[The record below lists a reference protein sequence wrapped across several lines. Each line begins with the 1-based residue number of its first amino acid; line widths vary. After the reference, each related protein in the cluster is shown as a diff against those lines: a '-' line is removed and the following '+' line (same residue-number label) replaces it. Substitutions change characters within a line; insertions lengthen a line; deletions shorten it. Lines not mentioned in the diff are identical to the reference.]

1 MGWLSKAWG
10 GVKNAVGK
18 VTHAIGKVAKAA
30 TKAAKYAANPVKGVK
45 DLLNNPLKFIVKATG
60 ADVLF
65 GLDKN
70 IVVNTTQASR
80 QRIDSSEEKD
90 MSAQERARM
99 VSRQGMQGS
108 LPIMLL
114 GQDFSDTRINS
125 DDQELGG
132 ERR

>member
-30 TKAAKYAANPVKGVK
+30 TKAAKYAANPVQGVK
-45 DLLNNPLKFIVKATG
+45 DLLNNPLEFVVKATG

-65 GLDKN
+65 NLDKN
-70 IVVNTTQASR
+70 IVVNTTQAAR

-114 GQDFSDTRINS
+114 GQDFSDTRINN

>member
-1 MGWLSKAWG
+1 MGFLSWAKKAW
-10 GVKNAVGK
+10 KKATHAVGK
-18 VTHAIGKVAKAA
+18 VFKAA
-30 TKAAKYAANPVKGVK
+30 TSATKYVANPVRGVK
-45 DLLNNPLKFIVKATG
+45 DLLNNPLNFIVKATG

-70 IVVNTTQASR
+70 IVVNTTQATQATR

-114 GQDFSDTRINS
+114 GQDFSDTRINN

-132 ERR
+132 DRR

>member
-1 MGWLSKAWG
+1 MGFGSWAKKAW
-10 GVKNAVGK
+10 KKATHAVGK
-18 VTHAIGKVAKAA
+18 VFKAA
-30 TKAAKYAANPVKGVK
+30 TSATKYVANPVKGVK
-45 DLLNNPLKFIVKATG
+45 DLLNNPLEFIVKSTG

-65 GLDKN
+65 NLDKN
-70 IVVNTTQASR
+70 IVVNTTQAAR

-114 GQDFSDTRINS
+114 GQDFSDTRINN

-132 ERR
+132 DRR

>member
-1 MGWLSKAWG
+1 MGFGSWAKKAW
-10 GVKNAVGK
+10 KKATHAVGK
-18 VTHAIGKVAKAA
+18 VVKAA
-30 TKAAKYAANPVKGVK
+30 TSATKYVANPVKGVK
-45 DLLNNPLKFIVKATG
+45 DLLNNPLEFIVKSTG

-70 IVVNTTQASR
+70 IVVNTTQAAR

-114 GQDFSDTRINS
+114 GQDFSDTRINN

>member
-1 MGWLSKAWG
+1 MGLGRSLKKGWKKATH
-10 GVKNAVGK
+10 AVGK
-18 VTHAIGKVAKAA
+18 VFKAA
-30 TKAAKYAANPVKGVK
+30 TSATKYVANPVKGVK
-45 DLLNNPLKFIVKATG
+45 DLLNNPLKFIVKSTG

-65 GLDKN
+65 NLDKN
-70 IVVNTTQASR
+70 IVVNTTQAAR

-114 GQDFSDTRINS
+114 GQDFSDTRINN

>member
-1 MGWLSKAWG
+1 MGFGRWLKKTWEKATH
-10 GVKNAVGK
+10 AVGQ
-18 VTHAIGKVAKAA
+18 VFKAA
-30 TKAAKYAANPVKGVK
+30 TSATKYVANPVRGVK
-45 DLLNNPLKFIVKATG
+45 DLLNNPLNFIVKATG

-90 MSAQERARM
+90 MSAQERSRM

-114 GQDFSDTRINS
+114 GQDFSDTRINN

>member
-1 MGWLSKAWG
+1 MGFGSWAKKAW
-10 GVKNAVGK
+10 KKATHAVGK
-18 VTHAIGKVAKAA
+18 VFKAA
-30 TKAAKYAANPVKGVK
+30 TSATKYVANPVKGVK

-65 GLDKN
+65 NLDKN
-70 IVVNTTQASR
+70 IVINTTQASR

>member
-1 MGWLSKAWG
+1 MGWLKKTFKKATH
-10 GVKNAVGK
+10 AVGK
-18 VTHAIGKVAKAA
+18 VFKAA
-30 TKAAKYAANPVKGVK
+30 KKAVKYAANPVQGVK
-45 DLLNNPLKFIVKATG
+45 DLLNNPLNFIVKATG

-65 GLDKN
+65 NLDKN
-70 IVVNTTQASR
+70 IVVNTTQAAR

-114 GQDFSDTRINS
+114 GQDFSDTRINN

>member
-1 MGWLSKAWG
+1 MGFGSWAKKAW
-10 GVKNAVGK
+10 KKATHAVGK
-18 VTHAIGKVAKAA
+18 VFKAA
-30 TKAAKYAANPVKGVK
+30 TSATKYVANPVRGVK
-45 DLLNNPLKFIVKATG
+45 DLLNNPLNFIVKATG

-70 IVVNTTQASR
+70 IVVNTTQATR

-114 GQDFSDTRINS
+114 GQDFSDTHINN
-125 DDQELGG
+125 DDQELRGD
-132 ERR
+132 RR

>member
-1 MGWLSKAWG
+1 MGFGRWAKKAW
-10 GVKNAVGK
+10 KKATHAVGK
-18 VTHAIGKVAKAA
+18 VFKAA
-30 TKAAKYAANPVKGVK
+30 TSATKYVANPVRGVK
-45 DLLNNPLKFIVKATG
+45 DLLNNPLNFIVKATG
-60 ADVLF
+60 ADVRC

-80 QRIDSSEEKD
+80 QSIDSSEEKD

-114 GQDFSDTRINS
+114 GQDFSDTRINN

>member
-1 MGWLSKAWG
+1 MGWLSKAWS

-30 TKAAKYAANPVKGVK
+30 ASAAKYAANPVQGVK
-45 DLLNNPLKFIVKATG
+45 DLLNNPLEFVVKASG

-65 GLDKN
+65 NLDKN
-70 IVVNTTQASR
+70 IVVNTMQASR
-80 QRIDSSEEKD
+80 QRIDSSEEKE
-90 MSAQERARM
+90 MSSQERARM

-114 GQDFSDTRINS
+114 GQDFNDTRINN

>member
-1 MGWLSKAWG
+1 MGLGRSLKKGWKKATH
-10 GVKNAVGK
+10 AVGK
-18 VTHAIGKVAKAA
+18 VFKAA
-30 TKAAKYAANPVKGVK
+30 TSATKYVANPVKGVK
-45 DLLNNPLKFIVKATG
+45 DLLNNPLEFIVKSTG

-65 GLDKN
+65 NLDKN
-70 IVVNTTQASR
+70 IVINTTQASR

-114 GQDFSDTRINS
+114 GQDFSDTRINN

>member
-1 MGWLSKAWG
+1 MGFGSWAKKAW
-10 GVKNAVGK
+10 KKATHAVGK
-18 VTHAIGKVAKAA
+18 VFKAA
-30 TKAAKYAANPVKGVK
+30 TSATKYVANPVKSVK
-45 DLLNNPLKFIVKATG
+45 NLLNNPLEFIVKSTG

-65 GLDKN
+65 NLDKN

-114 GQDFSDTRINS
+114 GQDFSDTRINN

>member
-30 TKAAKYAANPVKGVK
+30 TKAAKYAANPVQGVK
-45 DLLNNPLKFIVKATG
+45 DLLNNPLEFVVKATG

-65 GLDKN
+65 NLDKN

-90 MSAQERARM
+90 MSAQERSRM

-114 GQDFSDTRINS
+114 GQDFSDTRINN

-132 ERR
+132 DRR

>member
-1 MGWLSKAWG
+1 MGFGSWAKKTWKKATH
-10 GVKNAVGK
+10 AVGK
-18 VTHAIGKVAKAA
+18 VVKAA
-30 TKAAKYAANPVKGVK
+30 TKATKYVANPVQGVK
-45 DLLNNPLKFIVKATG
+45 DLLNNPLNFIVKATG

-80 QRIDSSEEKD
+80 QRIDSSEETD

-114 GQDFSDTRINS
+114 GQDFSDTRINN